1 MVKCIINVIM
11 SHYTQEL
18 ITATEAARMLNVAPR
33 TVARYREEGR
43 LPYVRYSTRK
53 ILFRKTDIDNFI
65 NESYQPKCDYCE

>member
-1 MVKCIINVIM
+1 MVMCIIYVIM

-18 ITATEAARMLNVAPR
+18 ITATEAARILNVAPR

-43 LPYVRYSTRK
+43 LPYVRYSPRK
-53 ILFRKTDIDNFI
+53 ILFRKTDIDSFI

>member
-11 SHYTQEL
+11 SHYTHEL

-43 LPYVRYSTRK
+43 LPYVRYSPRK
-53 ILFRKTDIDNFI
+53 ILFLKSDINSFI
-65 NESYQPKCDYCE
+65 NESYREKCDYCE